1 MYKRKHPESTLIEI
15 INQQN
20 ENIIEGCIYMCLCIG
35 LNKFNNDHL
44 VYSSSLVPQI
54 TTPFCL
60 SPRSKTFIDNI
71 FTTYSTKD
79 TISGNILT
87 KISCHLAQFIL
98 FPIAQLKCDKKWA
111 SIKEVITIS
120 NQMFF
125 REIEKILLEIGP

>member
-1 MYKRKHPESTLIEI
+1 MYNRKHPESTLTEI
-15 INQQN
+15 INQEN
-20 ENIIEGCIYMCLCIG
+20 ENIIEGCIYMYLCIG
-35 LNKFNNDHL
+35 LNKFNNDRL

-60 SPRSKTFIDNI
+60 SPKSKTFIDNI

-98 FPIAQLKCDKKWA
+98 FPIA
-111 SIKEVITIS
+111 
-120 NQMFF
+120 
-125 REIEKILLEIGP
+125 